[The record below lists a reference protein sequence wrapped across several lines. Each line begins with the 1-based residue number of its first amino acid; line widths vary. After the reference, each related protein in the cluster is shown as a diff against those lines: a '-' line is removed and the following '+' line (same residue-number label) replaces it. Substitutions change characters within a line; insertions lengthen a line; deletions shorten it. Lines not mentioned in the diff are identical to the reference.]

1 MIVAPERNAG
11 DLPLNGRFPFLL
23 LTCSPA
29 ATSSFGSE
37 NAGIAGLRPLLD
49 NGNAAIVKTQF
60 VRKTTERCG
69 EKETLKGENNGA
81 VEWLKDKKLL
91 CVCVSI
97 CFVGID
103 TIPPYH
109 DGRGKI
115 WRTGNLPSAL
125 DPLNHVGILQLECV
139 TCGGHSPRSVWACR
153 V

>member
-1 MIVAPERNAG
+1 M
-11 DLPLNGRFPFLL
+11 NGRFPFLL

-91 CVCVSI
+91 CVCVCLYVLLGLTRFRHITTDGEKSGEPETSPVLSI
-97 CFVGID
+97 LLITSESCN
-103 TIPPYH
+103 
-109 DGRGKI
+109 
-115 WRTGNLPSAL
+115 WSASRVAGTAPDL
-125 DPLNHVGILQLECV
+125 Y
-139 TCGGHSPRSVWACR
+139 GHAESEVKAA
-153 V
+153 